1 MNKIDKFADYLSE
14 NRDDAAALMES
25 LSLIRDSTV
34 QRVLKKHVKQN
45 YAADRP
51 LPWSKILH
59 DIYILMVKREE
70 SRKDTE
76 RYLVYCPIN
85 KWYNKHEP
93 ITRRKVHATSRYPHC
108 TQPG

>member
-1 MNKIDKFADYLSE
+1 MDKIDKFADYLSE

-34 QRVLKKHVKQN
+34 QKVLKKHVKQN

-59 DIYILMVKREE
+59 DIYILLVKEE
-70 SRKDTE
+70 KSRKYVE
-76 RYLVYCPIN
+76 GYL
-85 KWYNKHEP
+85 EE
-93 ITRRKVHATSRYPHC
+93 RRKS
-108 TQPG
+108 GKKKGFWD

>member
-1 MNKIDKFADYLSE
+1 MDKIDKFADYLSE

-34 QRVLKKHVKQN
+34 KKVLKKHAKQN

-76 RYLVYCPIN
+76 RYL
-85 KWYNKHEP
+85 EE
-93 ITRRKVHATSRYPHC
+93 RRKSGKKMGFLDRWLETSIDMD
-108 TQPG
+108 

>member
-14 NRDDAAALMES
+14 NRDDAAALMET

-45 YAADRP
+45 HAADRP

-70 SRKDTE
+70 SRKYTE
-76 RYLVYCPIN
+76 GYL
-85 KWYNKHEP
+85 KE
-93 ITRRKVHATSRYPHC
+93 RRKSGKKMGFWDRWLETSIDMD
-108 TQPG
+108 